1 MRRARRA
8 RPPLPPGFAT
18 IWTAV
23 ALDLVGF
30 GIVLPI
36 LPRYAERF
44 GATPAVAGALVA
56 TFSLGQLVFS
66 PVLGRLSD
74 RIGRRPVLILSL
86 AGTAIGSLITGL
98 AGSLWV
104 LFAGRVIDGVSGAS
118 VSVAQAA
125 VTDVAPASERARLLG
140 LLGAAFGIGFVA
152 GPAIGAL
159 AALGGPHVPFF
170 VAAGLAGANAA
181 VAARRLPETRPVVP
195 PARPAEAPGAEPGGA
210 RARDVR
216 RLLAMAFAAL
226 VAFSAFEATFALFG
240 RDRLGL
246 TEASTYATFAV
257 LGLAI
262 AAVQGGA
269 VRPAVARLGERGTLA
284 VGLGLNAAGLAL
296 VGAAHSWWELAP
308 ALALVTVGQGLAMPA
323 LTATLAGRAD
333 PSGRG
338 RLLGLQ
344 QSAGGLA
351 RSIGPAAGGLAYQHV
366 GIAAPYVGGALLMG
380 ACALAAGRTFR
391 GARKA
396 EKVVTRR

>member
-1 MRRARRA
+1 MQRIPRTPRK
-8 RPPLPPGFAT
+8 LPPGFAT
-18 IWTAV
+18 LWAAV

-56 TFSLGQLVFS
+56 TFSLAQLVFS
-66 PVLGRLSD
+66 PLLGRLSD
-74 RIGRRPVLILSL
+74 RIGRRPVLIVSL
-86 AGTAIGSLITGL
+86 AGTAVGSLVTGL

-104 LFAGRVIDGVSGAS
+104 LFAGRVIDGASGAS

-125 VTDVAPASERARLLG
+125 VTDMAAPSERARLLG

-152 GPAIGAL
+152 GPAIGAM

-170 VAAGLAGANAA
+170 AAAVLAGANAV
-181 VAARRLPETRPVVP
+181 VAARRLPETRPE
-195 PARPAEAPGAEPGGA
+195 RPAGVPVAGSSAV
-210 RARDVR
+210 RARDVGG
-216 RLLAMAFAAL
+216 LLALAFAAL

-240 RDRLGL
+240 KDRLGL
-246 TEASTYATFAV
+246 TEASTYAVFALV
-257 LGLAI
+257 GLAI

-269 VRPAVARLGERGTLA
+269 VRPAVARLGERGALA
-284 VGLGLNAAGLAL
+284 AGLGCNAAGLAL
-296 VGAAHSWWELAP
+296 VAVSRSWWSLAP
-308 ALALVTVGQGLAMPA
+308 ALGLVTFGQGLAMPS

-333 PSGRG
+333 AGGRG

-366 GIAAPYVGGALLMG
+366 GIAAPYVGGAVLMG
-380 ACALAAGRTFR
+380 ACAVAVGRDLLR
-391 GARKA
+391 QWSG
-396 EKVVTRR
+396 ELVTKR

>member
-1 MRRARRA
+1 MRRARTA
-8 RPPLPPGFAT
+8 RPPLPAGFAT
-18 IWTAV
+18 IWAAV

-56 TFSLGQLVFS
+56 TFSLGQLAFS

-74 RIGRRPVLILSL
+74 RVGRRPVLVLSL
-86 AGTAIGSLITGL
+86 AGTAVGSLVTGL

-125 VTDVAPASERARLLG
+125 VTDVAPATERARLLG

-159 AALGGPHVPFF
+159 AALGGAHVPFF
-170 VAAGLAGANAA
+170 VAAALAGANAV
-181 VAARRLPETRPVVP
+181 VAAWRLPETRPSVVP
-195 PARPAEAPGAEPGGA
+195 GRVETGPGGT

-216 RLLAMAFAAL
+216 GLLVMAFTAL

-262 AAVQGGA
+262 AVVQGGA
-269 VRPAVARLGERGTLA
+269 VRPVVAHLGERGTL
-284 VGLGLNAAGLAL
+284 VAGLAL
-296 VGAAHSWWELAP
+296 NAVGLALIGAAHSWWALAP
-308 ALALVTVGQGLAMPA
+308 ALALVTAGQGLAMPA

-333 PSGRG
+333 PAGRG
-338 RLLGLQ
+338 RVLGLQ

-351 RSIGPAAGGLAYQHV
+351 RSIGPAAGGFAYQHV

-380 ACALAAGRTFR
+380 ACALAASRPLRVRRDAGQL
-391 GARKA
+391 
-396 EKVVTRR
+396 VTSK